1 MVKKQMGIVTV
12 ILGITIGFILFWLG
26 YLTASMMFMA
36 KHTDEIDTLDNQ
48 AKESENIKLH
58 ENKTKNNK
66 RKESDMR

>member
-1 MVKKQMGIVTV
+1 
-12 ILGITIGFILFWLG
+12 
-26 YLTASMMFMA
+26 MA